1 MSQRLGDQIGEA
13 IGIKALREVFV
24 EEPDKR
30 LELRGK
36 NEALERED
44 PRSVEAFEEREKKVA
59 ELMDELRTLGE
70 I

>member
-1 MSQRLGDQIGEA
+1 MSQLLGDQIGEA
-13 IGIKALREVFV
+13 IIVDALRKVFV

-30 LELRGK
+30 LELRAK
-36 NEALERED
+36 IEALERED
-44 PRSVEAFEEREKKVA
+44 PRSVEAFEEREKKIA